1 MQQKVKDPI
10 AGLVL
15 EMCDYLALVRTGTPE
30 EIHESALRMQA
41 KLLIV
46 ERVYSRNRFKAGSSS
61 EQDGAGDG
69 S

>member
-10 AGLVL
+10 AGLVF
-15 EMCDYLALVRTGTPE
+15 EMCDYLALVRTGNPE

-41 KLLIV
+41 KMLV
-46 ERVYSRNRFKAGSSS
+46 VQRVYSRNRFKAGSSI
-61 EQDGAGDG
+61 EQDRADDG